1 MTTDTPLADAQDKRL
16 ANQSDFTSYM
26 SMLDF
31 ARTLERDLAECRAAL
46 RELVSMADLAAEVI
60 SYAAGDGD
68 IFAEPFV
75 AKQTD
80 LARRRPAAWS
90 AARAILAKGEGK

>member
-46 RELVSMADLAAEVI
+46 RELSPLVRKVLRTVDAWNLDPDKPMQH
-60 SYAAGDGD
+60 
-68 IFAEPFV
+68 PF
-75 AKQTD
+75 TD
-80 LARRRPAAWS
+80 LANQ
-90 AARAILAKGEGK
+90 ARAILAKGEGK